1 VTEQEQID
9 QAVKHLNDPPVPPE
23 DPRPF
28 WLRLLRSIRIKV
40 SGLPKNP
47 KIEIT
52 GGTDF

>member
-1 VTEQEQID
+1 MTEQEQINEV
-9 QAVKHLNDPPVPPE
+9 VKHLDDAPVPPE
-23 DPRPF
+23 DHRPF

-40 SGLPKNP
+40 SGIPKTP

>member
-1 VTEQEQID
+1 MTEQEQID
-9 QAVKHLNDPPVPPE
+9 EVVKHLDNAPVPPE

-28 WLRLLRSIRIKV
+28 WLRLLRSLRIKL
-40 SGLPKNP
+40 SGVPKNP